1 MSCNASG
8 VSALFGQ
15 YTSSKIDDSVIVDR
29 REEPVTLA
37 ARAASILGVG
47 PIATRLQGAIENPK
61 SEIQNTESES
71 GGLLTGCSLGPRGS
85 ESEIRNP
92 KYGILGP
99 WGGDSQSGLR
109 IRNPKYRIQ
118 NPRRGG
124 GESLQPGAQGLRIQN
139 PRFERSTRGAA
150 LDSERVTLDFEPL
163 RIQNS
168 EFGLAA
174 PGASLDSETPDL
186 AASHLLYT

>member
-92 KYGILGP
+92 KYGIREGP

-118 NPRRGG
+118 NPR
-124 GESLQPGAQGLRIQN
+124 S
-139 PRFERSTRGAA
+139 
-150 LDSERVTLDFEPL
+150 
-163 RIQNS
+163 
-168 EFGLAA
+168 
-174 PGASLDSETPDL
+174 SLDSETPDL
-186 AASHLLYT
+186 AASHLLCT